1 MVRLIAFV
9 IIHRLVVP
17 FGRTNVA
24 AHTTAL
30 EFAPESTPALN
41 FPALSLL
48 LSKVSTR
55 TCTFDLTRT
64 VFAVKFLVICFHFLS

>member
-1 MVRLIAFV
+1 MHLLMVRLIAFV

-55 TCTFDLTRT
+55 TCTLDLTT
-64 VFAVKFLVICFHFLS
+64 VWLKLKFW